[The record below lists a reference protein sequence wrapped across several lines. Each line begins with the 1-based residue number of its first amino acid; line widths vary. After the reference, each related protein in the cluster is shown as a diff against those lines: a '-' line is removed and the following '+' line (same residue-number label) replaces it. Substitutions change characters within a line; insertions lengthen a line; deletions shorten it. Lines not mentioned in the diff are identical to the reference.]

1 MSTRKFEIGDI
12 VIATDKVSKWNQER
26 NGITPGVSGKVV
38 SYHYGSSNAYSVE
51 ANGCRIYDK
60 ASAFTKATPKTSIEM
75 FMDQIGKAETKIVA
89 NKAFIAE
96 TKSKIDFMKE
106 VGTDMFDENEFKAY
120 HTLTI
125 IEQSGMSKIE
135 KAKAIA
141 SLIAGK

>member
-1 MSTRKFEIGDI
+1 MSTRKFEMGDI
-12 VIATDKVSKWNQER
+12 VIVTDKMSKWNQAQY
-26 NGITPGVSGKVV
+26 GITPGVSGKVV
-38 SYHYGSSNAYSVE
+38 GYNYQGYYTVEVNGIRINDKSN
-51 ANGCRIYDK
+51 
-60 ASAFTKATPKTSIEM
+60 AFTKGTPKTSIET
-75 FMDQIGKAETKIVA
+75 FAEQIEKAESKIA
-89 NKAFIAE
+89 ATKAFIAE

-106 VGTDMFDENEFKAY
+106 VGTDMFDENEFKAF